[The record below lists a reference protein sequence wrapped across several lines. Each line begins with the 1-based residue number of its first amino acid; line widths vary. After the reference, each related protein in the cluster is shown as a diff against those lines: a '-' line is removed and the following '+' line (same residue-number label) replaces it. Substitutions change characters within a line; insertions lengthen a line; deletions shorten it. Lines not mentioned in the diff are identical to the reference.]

1 MDEIKIIKSM
11 FKDGKLSRKEAKQL
25 LKSVISSEINDQY
38 YKKSLKEESIKI
50 KVIPEKDKEKVEID
64 LNFSLKFLRLLDE
77 FRSEDDD
84 FTFDFNGSDF
94 KIEIKD
100 ILDLVDNLKKEGKTN
115 DYIEITAEDGT
126 IIKIYAYI
134 N

>member
-11 FKDGKLSRKEAKQL
+11 FKEGKVSRKEAKQL

-38 YKKSLKEESIKI
+38 YKRNLKEESIKI
-50 KVIPEKDKEKVEID
+50 KVIPEKENKKVEID
-64 LNFSLKFLRLLDE
+64 LNFSLKFLRLLQE
-77 FRSEDDD
+77 LKSEDDD
-84 FTFDFNGSDF
+84 FTFNFNGSDF
-94 KIEIKD
+94 KIEIND
-100 ILDLVDNLKKEGKTN
+100 ILDLVDKLKKEGKTN

-126 IIKIYAYI
+126 ITKIYAYI